1 MSTKNIYFF
10 KVTIRDTQNNTEVPV
25 SSFKAIFQSI
35 IDQHSRNGALKL
47 DYQSS
52 EPIMLD
58 VLEHTDSLLIGL
70 FDNAIIKKIQGT
82 GIIKKRNQHIMRGI
96 IYATISV
103 VSGLYLVF
111 FPQGTSC
118 FSKAIWYFFQDAEI
132 VFMGFLIVYFLL
144 SLREMGALVKS
155 VYQSGQVKTEAEIKE
170 LKEQIKKSATKEK

>member
-1 MSTKNIYFF
+1 MKRFTRI
-10 KVTIRDTQNNTEVPV
+10 
-25 SSFKAIFQSI
+25 
-35 IDQHSRNGALKL
+35 L
-47 DYQSS
+47 
-52 EPIMLD
+52 LD
-58 VLEHTDSLLIGL
+58 VLPLILTFVGSGYALKNGHLWFSVPVDGSFHFDIITVNSVFAGFLYTNYSLLIGL

-96 IYATISV
+96 IYATISI

-111 FPQGTSC
+111 IPQGTSC
-118 FSKAIWYFFQDAEI
+118 FSKAIWYLFQDAEI

-144 SLREMGALVKS
+144 SLCEMGALVKS